1 VAEPEVIA
9 QRPALRTSMVLA
21 ALGVVFGDI
30 GTSPLYAMR
39 ACLTHGSGV
48 DVTPENVLGV
58 LSLIFWA
65 LALTIS
71 VKYMMIVLRAD
82 NRGEGGVLALMALVT
97 SERPFLAPTLVSVL
111 AVAGCALFYGDGSI
125 TPAITVLG
133 AVEGLAIVTPAFEHM
148 VVPLTVAVLLLVFY
162 LQRRGT
168 GAIGGLFGPVML
180 VWFIVLA
187 ALGIY
192 GILGNP
198 AVLNAV
204 NPVHALRFLM
214 GHVGMSVFVIGSVFL
229 VVTGGEAL
237 YADLGHFGARP
248 IRWAWFAVAW
258 PGLVLNYFGQG
269 ALLLAHPDAL
279 SNPFFLL
286 APGWFLVPLVVLA
299 TAAAIIASQA
309 VISGVFSMTH
319 QALQLGLVPRLRVI
333 HSSAETMGQVYVPS
347 VNWLVCAAT
356 IGLVLYFGSSND
368 LANAYG
374 IAVAS
379 TMVIQSSLL
388 VTLLAGREGRTDRFL
403 LYCLVPLGLIDVL
416 YFIANTVKIP
426 DGGWFPLLAGAGV
439 FILMRTWTRGR
450 VIVTELMH
458 RQGRTLPQFLTQL
471 EREPPARVPG
481 VAVFLTNDTSGIPR
495 TLARNVQHNGVLHEK
510 TILLTVAV
518 ERVPRVS
525 RGSRYTITEIGPGL
539 YRVQVR
545 VGFME
550 QPLVPRLLREAEKFG
565 LPFRTHDATYFLGR
579 DDLVAAGQR
588 GMALWRKH
596 LFLYLARNA
605 EFAGAHFGI
614 PPERII
620 EIGGQVQV

>member
-204 NPVHALRFLM
+204 NAVHALRFLM
-214 GHVGMSVFVIGSVFL
+214 EHVGMSVFVIGSVFL

-286 APGWFLVPLVVLA
+286 APGWFLVPLVALA

-347 VNWLVCAAT
+347 VNWLLCAAT

-481 VAVFLTNDTSGIPR
+481 VAVFLTNDTGGIPR

>member
-1 VAEPEVIA
+1 MAEPEVSQ
-9 QRPALRTSMVLA
+9 QRPPLRTSMVLA

-30 GTSPLYAMR
+30 GTSPLYSMR
-39 ACLTHGSGV
+39 ACLTHGQGI

-71 VKYMMIVLRAD
+71 VKYMAIVLRAD
-82 NRGEGGVLALMALVT
+82 NKGEGGVLALMALVT
-97 SERPFLAPTLVSVL
+97 SERPFLAPVLVSVL

-133 AVEGLAIVTPAFEHM
+133 AVEGLSIVTPAFDHV
-148 VVPLTVAVLLLVFY
+148 VVPLTVVILLVVFY

-168 GAIGGLFGPVML
+168 GTIGGLFGPVMVL
-180 VWFIVLA
+180 WFVVLGV
-187 ALGIY
+187 LGVY
-192 GILGNP
+192 GIIGNP

-204 NPVHALRFLM
+204 NPVHAARFLIAHA
-214 GHVGMSVFVIGSVFL
+214 GVSLFVIGSVFL

-248 IRWAWFAVAW
+248 IRWAWFLVAW
-258 PGLVLNYFGQG
+258 PGLALNYFGQG
-269 ALLLAHPDAL
+269 ALLLGHPQAL
-279 SNPFFLL
+279 SNPFYLL
-286 APGWFLVPLVVLA
+286 APGWFLVPLVILA

-319 QALQLGLVPRLRVI
+319 QALQLGLVPRVRVI
-333 HSSAETMGQVYVPS
+333 HSSAEAMGQVYVPA
-347 VNWLVCAAT
+347 VNWLLCAAT
-356 IGLVLYFGSSND
+356 IGLVIFFESSNN

-388 VTLLAGREGRTDRFL
+388 VTLLAGREGRTDRLL
-403 LYCLVPLGLIDVL
+403 LYCLVPLGLIDLL
-416 YFIANTVKIP
+416 YFTANTVKIP
-426 DGGWFPLLAGAGV
+426 DGGWFPLLAGASV
-439 FILMRTWTRGR
+439 FIVMRTWTRGR

-458 RQGRTLPQFLTQL
+458 RQGRSLKEFLAQL
-471 EREPPARVPG
+471 EQEPPARVPG
-481 VAVFLTNDTSGIPR
+481 VAVFLTNDTSGVPR
-495 TLARNVQHNGVLHEK
+495 TLVRNVQHNGVLHEK
-510 TILLTVAV
+510 TILFTVSV

-539 YRVQVR
+539 HRVQVR

-588 GMALWRKH
+588 GMALWRKR
-596 LFLYLARNA
+596 LFLYLARNS